1 MITLQEK
8 AKQLQ
13 HFLELIFDEEVF
25 NIIYKEPEYLR
36 IVFVNTNIS
45 VDNFKKIQ
53 DFATS
58 LNLSVAICFK
68 SSSLMLIN
76 KEV

>member
-25 NIIYKEPEYLR
+25 DIIYKEPEYLR
-36 IVFVNTNIS
+36 IVFVNANIS

-58 LNLSVAICFK
+58 LSLNVAICFK

>member
-25 NIIYKEPEYLR
+25 NIIYKESEYLR